1 MLIYCQFSE
10 TFKQS
15 NINTDRFPIDIDANE
30 KIENLKVIITLRY
43 TDIDPDEFD
52 VFYNNQK
59 IDNDKTI
66 INLI

>member
-52 VFYNNQK
+52 VFYNN
-59 IDNDKTI
+59 
-66 INLI
+66 